1 MNNIGITGSTG
12 VLGRILIEKL
22 EKGRI
27 EYQCFKGDIRH
38 KDNLK
43 DWIKDNN
50 FKSVIHFAA
59 IVPTTEVKQNP
70 DKARDVN
77 VRGTKNLI
85 EAIEDSKQN
94 PWIFYASTCHVY
106 KSKNKPISENDE
118 IEPISIYG
126 KTKYDAEKFVTR
138 YGNSCIGRIF
148 SFYHDSQKK
157 PFLYPNIMDRLK
169 NENLTKSFE
178 LYGAN
183 SVRDFL
189 NAEEIVD
196 IIIELMEKKAK
207 GIYNIASGNGIK
219 IKDFVQKLTDK
230 KLTIKEKGDND
241 YIVADITK
249 LNKVLNR

>member
-1 MNNIGITGSTG
+1 
-12 VLGRILIEKL
+12 
-22 EKGRI
+22 
-27 EYQCFKGDIRH
+27 
-38 KDNLK
+38 
-43 DWIKDNN
+43 
-50 FKSVIHFAA
+50 
-59 IVPTTEVKQNP
+59 
-70 DKARDVN
+70 
-77 VRGTKNLI
+77 
-85 EAIEDSKQN
+85 
-94 PWIFYASTCHVY
+94 
-106 KSKNKPISENDE
+106 
-118 IEPISIYG
+118 
-126 KTKYDAEKFVTR
+126 
-138 YGNSCIGRIF
+138 
-148 SFYHDSQKK
+148 
-157 PFLYPNIMDRLK
+157 MDRLK
-169 NENLTKSFE
+169 NENLTKPFE